1 MFSSV
6 EGALEREPVFERVG
20 PHWEPGREKFRW

>member
-6 EGALEREPVFERVG
+6 EGALEREPVFDRVG
-20 PHWEPGREKFRW
+20 PDWEPGREKCR